1 MCSYNLFI
9 IFFII
14 INEKS
19 DHQIRKIREN
29 LKEILVILKF

>member
-9 IFFII
+9 I
-14 INEKS
+14 INETS
-19 DHQIRKIREN
+19 DHQIRKISEN

>member
-19 DHQIRKIREN
+19 DHQIINIREN